1 MMRISNHHP
10 TMAGHPCR
18 GYTTGTFDMVHEG
31 HFHILRHMRQ
41 RCDHLTVGLTTDA
54 LGARQKRPPV
64 LSFAHRQ
71 GVLRH
76 CRHVDAVVAHEG
88 ETKAEAHRRLHFDV
102 LFIGSDYAHSPE
114 YTDFARDHPRVQV
127 VVLPRTQGVCTSDLW
142 AALQRRCWRDMSVLA
157 LSLSGPI
164 LHAGDGTV
172 LKPVHAGATE
182 FAETPA
188 LCHTADAY
196 GVGLPEPR
204 NWKGAPA
211 AEHVHPNL
219 PGVCAYR
226 ELLVSA
232 ALARYPW
239 YPVRGYALK
248 HQNPDAPRL
257 PGAGTDQADAVRRM
271 VAERRRPRAV
281 YWLEQRHGG
290 EPWSRWARRATDAQ
304 RAAAL
309 AQLRGIMDDLKAQGV
324 VHGDVHGD
332 NVCVDAA
339 TGRLTLLDFGWC
351 LWRGFALAPAE
362 RDLLERRLAEDFD
375 WRHFEASTQI

>member
-1 MMRISNHHP
+1 MS
-10 TMAGHPCR
+10 GHPCR

-142 AALQRRCWRDMSVLA
+142 AALQRRCWHDMSVLA

-226 ELLVSA
+226 ELLVSS
-232 ALARYPW
+232 ALGRYPW

-271 VAERRRPRAV
+271 VAERRQPRAV

-290 EPWSRWARRATDAQ
+290 EPPGG
-304 RAAAL
+304 
-309 AQLRGIMDDLKAQGV
+309 RGL
-324 VHGDVHGD
+324 
-332 NVCVDAA
+332 
-339 TGRLTLLDFGWC
+339 
-351 LWRGFALAPAE
+351 
-362 RDLLERRLAEDFD
+362 
-375 WRHFEASTQI
+375 